1 VPSET
6 AKFRKYPRIRAP
18 KAMWV
23 AWKSSAQTTT
33 SRAEVMGLGGLF
45 LQAAKTPSD
54 GSTIDLIFDLP
65 TGQVRGRAIV
75 RNSVPGK
82 GMGIQFVQMKPEDR
96 AKLHRF
102 LSSPEQAA
110 QQAGVVAPGASAQK
124 ANANLERLQAAAA
137 KAAASVAALS
147 ARSRLAI
154 SPKREKAARLRFERE
169 VRQLIEMTGKATY
182 YQLLEVTS
190 DSTSSQV
197 KKKYYALAR
206 KFHPDNH
213 MGNRYLVAPLKD
225 LMVVISE
232 AYKTLGN
239 EERRAAYDKR
249 LAGMG
254 GFTMHRGKSDAT
266 GDIDAWMERAN
277 ECLRAKNFVGSIV
290 WLRKC
295 LEASPEQASYH
306 ALLARSLGT
315 IPQYQDEAIDLFQKA
330 IEMDPWKV
338 PVYFQFAELL
348 EDMQLPERVHAV
360 YSKLLEISPTDA
372 RAHERLAELEA
383 DGIGDKPLISH
394 FFGRKN

>member
-1 VPSET
+1 VTSET

-18 KAMWV
+18 KGMWV

-75 RNSVPGK
+75 RNSTPGK

-102 LSSPEQAA
+102 LSSAEQVSP
-110 QQAGVVAPGASAQK
+110 QAP
-124 ANANLERLQAAAA
+124 AAAPAANSAPA
-137 KAAASVAALS
+137 KVHSAASHSAALHP
-147 ARSRLAI
+147 ANWQLAV
-154 SPKREKAARLRFERE
+154 SPRNEKAARIRFERE
-169 VRQLIEMTGKATY
+169 VRQLIELTGKATY

-190 DSTSSQV
+190 ETPGVQV
-197 KKKYYALAR
+197 KKSYYSLVR

-213 MGNRYLVAPLKD
+213 MGNRELIAPLKN

-239 EERRAAYDKR
+239 EEKRAAYDKR
-249 LAGMG
+249 LAAMG
-254 GFTMHRGKSDAT
+254 GFSMHREKT
-266 GDIDAWMERAN
+266 GTEESIGEWMNRAK
-277 ECLRAKNFVGSIV
+277 ECLRAENFVGSII

-295 LEASPEQASYH
+295 HEASPES
-306 ALLARSLGT
+306 ALYLAMLARSLGT
-315 IPQYQDEAIDLFQKA
+315 IAQYEEEAVDLFQKSL
-330 IEMDPWKV
+330 ELDPWKV
-338 PVYFQFAELL
+338 PVYLQFAELL
-348 EDMQLPERVHAV
+348 EEMELPERAFAV
-360 YSKLLEISPTDA
+360 YSKLLEISPTNA

-383 DGIGDKPLISH
+383 EGKGDKQLISH

>member
-18 KAMWV
+18 KGMWV

-75 RNSVPGK
+75 RNSTPGK

-102 LSSPEQAA
+102 LSSAEQVSPQAPVAA
-110 QQAGVVAPGASAQK
+110 PAANSASAK
-124 ANANLERLQAAAA
+124 VHS
-137 KAAASVAALS
+137 AASHS
-147 ARSRLAI
+147 ATLHQTNRQLAI
-154 SPKREKAARLRFERE
+154 SPRNEKAARLRFERE
-169 VRQLIEMTGKATY
+169 VRQLIELTGKATY

-190 DSTSSQV
+190 ETPGVQV
-197 KKKYYALAR
+197 KKSYYSLVR

-213 MGNRYLVAPLKD
+213 MGNRELIAPLKN

-232 AYKTLGN
+232 AYKTLAN
-239 EERRAAYDKR
+239 EQKRAAYDKS
-249 LAGMG
+249 LAAG
-254 GFTMHRGKSDAT
+254 GFRMQRERSGTEESIGE
-266 GDIDAWMERAN
+266 WLNRAN
-277 ECLRAKNFVGSIV
+277 ECLRAENFVGSIV

-295 LEASPEQASYH
+295 HEAAPES
-306 ALLARSLGT
+306 ALYLAMLARSLGT
-315 IPQYQDEAIDLFQKA
+315 IAQYEEEAVELFQKA
-330 IEMDPWKV
+330 IALDPWKV
-338 PVYFQFAELL
+338 PVYLQFAELL
-348 EDMQLPERVHAV
+348 EEMELPERAFAV
-360 YSKLLEISPTDA
+360 YSKLLEISPTNA
-372 RAHERLAELEA
+372 KAHERLSVLEA
-383 DGIGDKPLISH
+383 EGISEKPLISH
-394 FFGRKN
+394 FFGRKS

>member
-18 KAMWV
+18 KGMWV

-75 RNSVPGK
+75 RNSTPGK

-102 LSSPEQAA
+102 LSSAEQVSPQAPVAA
-110 QQAGVVAPGASAQK
+110 PAANSASA
-124 ANANLERLQAAAA
+124 NVRS
-137 KAAASVAALS
+137 AASHPATLHQTN
-147 ARSRLAI
+147 RQLAI
-154 SPKREKAARLRFERE
+154 SPRNEKAARLRFERE
-169 VRQLIEMTGKATY
+169 VRQLIELTGKATY

-190 DSTSSQV
+190 ETPGVQV
-197 KKKYYALAR
+197 KKSYYSLVR

-213 MGNRYLVAPLKD
+213 MGNRELIAPLKN

-232 AYKTLGN
+232 AYKTLAN
-239 EERRAAYDKR
+239 EQKRAAYDKS
-249 LAGMG
+249 LAAG
-254 GFTMHRGKSDAT
+254 GFRMQRERSGTEESIGE
-266 GDIDAWMERAN
+266 WLNRAN
-277 ECLRAKNFVGSIV
+277 ECLRAENFVGSIV

-295 LEASPEQASYH
+295 HEAAPES
-306 ALLARSLGT
+306 ALYLAMLARSLGT
-315 IPQYQDEAIDLFQKA
+315 IAQYEEEAVELFQKA
-330 IEMDPWKV
+330 IELDPWKA
-338 PVYFQFAELL
+338 PVYLQFAELL
-348 EDMQLPERVHAV
+348 EEMELPERAFAV
-360 YSKLLEISPTDA
+360 YSKLLEISPTNA
-372 RAHERLAELEA
+372 KAHERLTELEA
-383 DGIGDKPLISH
+383 EGKGEKPLISH
-394 FFGRKN
+394 FFGRKS

>member
-1 VPSET
+1 
-6 AKFRKYPRIRAP
+6 
-18 KAMWV
+18 MWV

-45 LQAAKTPSD
+45 LQAAKPPND

-75 RNSVPGK
+75 RDSKPGK

-102 LSSPEQAA
+102 LSSVEASAQ
-110 QQAGVVAPGASAQK
+110 QQAGAVVPGMSAPK
-124 ANANLERLQAAAA
+124 ANLAALQAAAA
-137 KAAASVAALS
+137 KAAASGAAASLS
-147 ARSRLAI
+147 ARSQLAI
-154 SPKREKAARLRFERE
+154 SPGREKAARLRFERE
-169 VRQLIEMTGKATY
+169 VRQLIEMTGRSTY
-182 YQLLEVTS
+182 YQLLGVTS
-190 DSTSSQV
+190 DSPNGQV
-197 KKKYYALAR
+197 KKNYYALAR

-225 LMVVISE
+225 LMGVISE

-254 GFTMHRGKSDAT
+254 GFTMQRGKSGAA

-295 LEASPEQASYH
+295 LQASPEQASYH

-315 IPQYQDEAIDLFQKA
+315 IPQYQDEAIELFQKA
-330 IEMDPWKV
+330 IEIDPWKV
-338 PVYFQFAELL
+338 PVYLQFAELL

-360 YSKLLEISPTDA
+360 YSKLLEISPTNA

-383 DGIGDKPLISH
+383 DGIGEKPLISH
-394 FFGRKN
+394 FFSRKN

>member
-1 VPSET
+1 
-6 AKFRKYPRIRAP
+6 
-18 KAMWV
+18 MWV

-45 LQAAKTPSD
+45 LQAAQTPSD

-75 RNSVPGK
+75 RNSMPGK

-102 LSSPEQAA
+102 LSSAEVSA
-110 QQAGVVAPGASAQK
+110 QQAGVLAPGANAQK
-124 ANANLERLQAAAA
+124 ANLASLQAAAA
-137 KAAASVAALS
+137 KAAASVS
-147 ARSRLAI
+147 ARSQLAI
-154 SPKREKAARLRFERE
+154 SPGREKAARLRFERE
-169 VRQLIEMTGKATY
+169 VRQLIEMTGKSTY

-190 DSTSSQV
+190 DSPNSQV
-197 KKKYYALAR
+197 KRNYYSLAR

-225 LMVVISE
+225 LMGVISE

-254 GFTMHRGKSDAT
+254 GFTMQRGKSGAA

-306 ALLARSLGT
+306 AMLARSLGT
-315 IPQYQDEAIDLFQKA
+315 IPQYQDEAIELFQRA

-338 PVYFQFAELL
+338 PVYLQFAELL

-360 YSKLLEISPTDA
+360 YSKLLEISPTNA
-372 RAHERLAELEA
+372 RAHQRLAELEA
-383 DGIGDKPLISH
+383 DGVGGKPLISH
-394 FFGRKN
+394 FFSRKN